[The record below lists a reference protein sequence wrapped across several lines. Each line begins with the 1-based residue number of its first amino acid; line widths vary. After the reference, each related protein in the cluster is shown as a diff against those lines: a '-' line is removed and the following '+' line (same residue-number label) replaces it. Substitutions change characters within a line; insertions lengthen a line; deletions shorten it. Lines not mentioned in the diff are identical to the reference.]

1 MKNME
6 KKVNEF
12 INSLG
17 LTPAQKIRLK
27 RDIKRAGGI
36 RTQSSDTIKAN
47 ASVIKSKK
55 TQSKGPAGKV
65 IKKKNGGKVARPEDV
80 FIIGPDGK
88 RKRKPVGDPRLRAS
102 DVFIMGPDGKRKRK
116 PAVPKKGQR
125 MKSR

>member
-36 RTQSSDTIKAN
+36 RTQSSDLIKAS
-47 ASVIKSKK
+47 ASMIKKQK

-65 IKKKNGGKVARPEDV
+65 MKKKRGGSIKKK
-80 FIIGPDGK
+80 
-88 RKRKPVGDPRLRAS
+88 
-102 DVFIMGPDGKRKRK
+102 
-116 PAVPKKGQR
+116 
-125 MKSR
+125 